1 MTSFMFYQVFL
12 ITFKRNAL
20 TYPITHYQNFYF
32 HIGIGNFGDRYFGTE
47 FKIHG
52 VPHYTCPDEN

>member
-1 MTSFMFYQVFL
+1 MILKIHTYMHL
-12 ITFKRNAL
+12 LNDNRNL
-20 TYPITHYQNFYF
+20 HF
-32 HIGIGNFGDRYFGTE
+32 HLGIGNFGDRYFGTE

>member
-1 MTSFMFYQVFL
+1 MTSFMFYQVFFND
-12 ITFKRNAL
+12 FKNTCTYVSNHNRNL
-20 TYPITHYQNFYF
+20 QF
-32 HIGIGNFGDRYFGTE
+32 HLGIGNFGDRYFGTE